1 LVALQIEGIFRLSG
15 SAKRVKEL
23 EQIFDSA
30 DEQWG
35 ATLQWDGYTVHDAAN
50 IMRRFLNFL
59 PNPVI
64 THQYYQPFR
73 DVMSKLFACMSF
85 SISLPSNSLPSR

>member
-1 LVALQIEGIFRLSG
+1 MSTSLALQIEGIFRLSG

-23 EQIFDSA
+23 EEIFDSA
-30 DEQWG
+30 EQQWG
-35 ATLQWDGYTVHDAAN
+35 ATLHWHGYTAHDAAN

-64 THQYYQPFR
+64 THQLYQPFR
-73 DVMSKLFACMSF
+73 DVMSKC
-85 SISLPSNSLPSR
+85 